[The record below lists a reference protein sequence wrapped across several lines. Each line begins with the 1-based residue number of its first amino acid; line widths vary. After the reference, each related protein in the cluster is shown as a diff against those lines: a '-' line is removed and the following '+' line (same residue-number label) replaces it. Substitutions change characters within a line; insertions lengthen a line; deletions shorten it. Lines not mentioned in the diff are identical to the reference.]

1 MASITKKRVIE
12 INEKC
17 GNDFKLDVMYY
28 VSYKDY
34 KLQKY
39 QEYEKDKF
47 NSFRLGYRKNVEYK
61 TSEYGCKYPV
71 YDGTYNIVLN
81 YNTSYHENEMM
92 ISHGLGKDYVLEK
105 GLKRKAIKDL
115 QKWSNYLNDDCLKD
129 IIVELEEN

>member
-1 MASITKKRVIE
+1 MASITKKRVLE

-17 GNDFKLDVMYY
+17 KNGFSLDIMYY

-39 QEYEKDKF
+39 QEYDKNKF
-47 NSFRLGYRKNVEYK
+47 NSFRLGYRENVEYK
-61 TSEYGCKYPV
+61 VNEYGCKYPV

-81 YNTSYHENEMM
+81 YNTSYREDKMM
-92 ISHGLGKDYVLEK
+92 ITYGLGKDYVLKK

-115 QKWSNYLNDDCLKD
+115 QRWANYLNDECLKD
-129 IIVELEEN
+129 IITELKEK